1 MRLFLDLDTRS
12 FIESAQFQR
21 TVSSLVLKRRDH
33 LPVDVQFL
41 RSGVVVELASGA
53 SGKLGLKADKDFN
66 GSFAAS
72 DLEWTKFGTGDAT
85 TYRFDLNL
93 NTVQINALF
102 AGVPTPSSVAL
113 MLEIEW
119 AEADLRTSSNTL
131 AVTLENDIVRGD
143 EGVAEEG
150 GPVYPLPGTIELI
163 ARKGQNSGYA
173 GLDGSGKVPVA
184 QLPHTSASLYETLNR
199 FTAAHTGWKVGDI
212 IRQLGDSSA
221 AALQIEITG
230 AVPGSVQEVVEITAL
245 AVPEGETSGFQ
256 LSSYFG
262 SSDQVTTSG
271 PLTAGEHATA
281 IYSALVNFGSC
292 STPHGENADALT
304 FTFNSPG
311 TTGASLS
318 GGYANLNVVTPG
330 VDQLEFGFYGNFY
343 DQNGNN
349 YSAYA
354 GVYGPMPAE
363 GFAQEIA
370 NSLTNNIPF
379 LNVAVNGTVVT
390 ATYNFSGQLP
400 SQPNF
405 YDPIGNGQLWQAS
418 FTDGISGVPPGTF
431 IVSDASALGNAGGY
445 KGIGDTVDFLSGYG
459 APSNSVGSLGNGYV
473 DLNNGDFY
481 HRSDS
486 GWFFVLNIKGPQGP
500 QGGPGPQG
508 ITGAQGPVGK
518 SVGSIKTLAP
528 SVVGTGTIRTVRCMP
543 GGCPARFI
551 AVGDNKML
559 SYWARN
565 GSSTSWG
572 VNRTLPGSGNIMD
585 VAWNNGTFVAVG
597 SGGAIWTSADG
608 ATWASQTSGI
618 SETLNAVVWQP
629 HISQWIAA
637 GATGRILTSSDG
649 IAWTARTVGTA
660 AYTEIVNG
668 SGGAYIMA
676 FNGTMV
682 FTNNGTSFPVC
693 TGEGGATL
701 VNMRALYK
709 HGSGS
714 PVMGFDRFGYSMNAW
729 MGNSASNSASIR
741 AATTASPQMI
751 LGMGTFAAG
760 GSVGVVAN
768 ATGLAAVIYWADT
781 YFYSPASSAIT
792 PCIPVTD
799 SLNEAGVPVPSQ
811 NVICFPHLGFSV
823 ARDGTISQLFDF
835 GYPERI
841 LGSTGCGV
849 TPRRFAWDDSN
860 SQLLVGMNSVP
871 RIAWQWGN
879 PGSGLALYTNPTF

>member
-21 TVSSLVLKRRDH
+21 ALSSLVLKRRDH

-41 RSGVVVELASGA
+41 RSGVVVELATGA
-53 SGKLGLKADKDFN
+53 TGKLGLKADKDFN

-72 DLEWTKFGTGDAT
+72 DLEWAKSGTGDAT

-102 AGVPTPSSVAL
+102 AGVPTPASVAL

-119 AEADLRTSSNTL
+119 TEGDLRTSSNTL

-150 GPVYPLPGTIELI
+150 GPVYPLPGAIELV

-173 GLDGSGKVPVA
+173 GLDALGKVPVA
-184 QLPHTSASLYETLNR
+184 QLPQTGPVLHETLNR
-199 FTAAHTGWKVGDI
+199 FTANHTGWKVGDI

-221 AALQIEITG
+221 ATLQIEVTG
-230 AVPGSVQEVVEITAL
+230 AVPGSVQEVIEITAL
-245 AVPEGETSGFQ
+245 AVPEGASSGFQ

-271 PLTAGEHATA
+271 PLTASEHATA

-292 STPHGENADALT
+292 STPHGEDADALT

-354 GVYGPMPAE
+354 GGYGPMPAE

-379 LNVAVNGTVVT
+379 VNVEVNGTVVT

-418 FTDGISGVPPGTF
+418 FTDGVTGVPPGTF
-431 IVSDASALGNAGGY
+431 LVSDASALGNAGGY

-473 DLNNGDFY
+473 NLNNGDFY

-486 GWFFVLNIKGPQGP
+486 GWFFVLNIKGPQGS
-500 QGGPGPQG
+500 QGA
-508 ITGAQGPVGK
+508 TGATGPAGATGASSAK
-518 SVGSIKTLAP
+518 LPRLGMHRAFHLPPQSLALSFTPIRGCFDGSFLWVTSGTSLAKIDVRSFVP
-528 SVVGTGTIRTVRCMP
+528 SVVGTYSV
-543 GGCPARFI
+543 
-551 AVGDNKML
+551 AVGTACQDVCFDGSNIWMT
-559 SYWARN
+559 N
-565 GSSTSWG
+565 GSTTIFKINGSTGASIGSYTVGGATGGLCFDGANLWVSHYGASPLSLSKINIATGAVLATYNIPDAKYISRFATDGTDLFVPCDWLSAAPGICRVRISDG
-572 VNRTLPGSGNIMD
+572 VRVATHSMPNNYNLSSNVFDGSILWQAGGGGSTNTVYKVNPSTGAYMGGLPENSLTWPYVVAFTETRLFLANNNTVKSFDKNTLALQNTYTLPGS
-585 VAWNNGTFVAVG
+585 VSW
-597 SGGAIWTSADG
+597 
-608 ATWASQTSGI
+608 
-618 SETLNAVVWQP
+618 L
-629 HISQWIAA
+629 
-637 GATGRILTSSDG
+637 LSDG
-649 IAWTARTVGTA
+649 LYIWAGQPSALAKIDTV
-660 AYTEIVNG
+660 
-668 SGGAYIMA
+668 
-676 FNGTMV
+676 
-682 FTNNGTSFPVC
+682 FP
-693 TGEGGATL
+693 
-701 VNMRALYK
+701 
-709 HGSGS
+709 
-714 PVMGFDRFGYSMNAW
+714 
-729 MGNSASNSASIR
+729 
-741 AATTASPQMI
+741 
-751 LGMGTFAAG
+751 
-760 GSVGVVAN
+760 
-768 ATGLAAVIYWADT
+768 
-781 YFYSPASSAIT
+781 
-792 PCIPVTD
+792 
-799 SLNEAGVPVPSQ
+799 
-811 NVICFPHLGFSV
+811 
-823 ARDGTISQLFDF
+823 
-835 GYPERI
+835 
-841 LGSTGCGV
+841 
-849 TPRRFAWDDSN
+849 
-860 SQLLVGMNSVP
+860 
-871 RIAWQWGN
+871 
-879 PGSGLALYTNPTF
+879 